1 MRRILIPI
9 LSVLFL
15 LTGCSCN
22 KEPDIDSKFL
32 ESTAVGDGRK
42 TSSTRCPYE
51 AMHQSAII
59 RTKQARDKSFNC
71 ILFTIFLL
79 FFCAAADAV
88 FCFVIVLSIGIVN
101 YDTLTQRSV
110 TTMQ

>member
-1 MRRILIPI
+1 MTRAIDALQWAQR
-9 LSVLFL
+9 
-15 LTGCSCN
+15 
-22 KEPDIDSKFL
+22 EPSAAMLNNL